1 MSARDAESLLFLDQA
16 AVPPTPSPSQL
27 DAPRPCPRPNWTP
40 RVPAP
45 VPTGTPPRPL
55 PPVPNWTPRVPA
67 PVPTGRPASPAPRHQ
82 LDAPRPCP
90 RTNWTRPRPCPRPR
104 PSTFSCSLGAFPCRR
119 KALFPPSGAL
129 RAVPPGR
136 LPSVLFGGRAPP
148 GVTLSPRTNRTRRVP
163 HPVLIG
169 HAASCVPGAGAGR
182 RAAARRHARGGRAD
196 PQQVRTRERASGGG
210 REWGGGRGVC
220 APAPGG
226 ERRLPTGRA
235 RRGQAPPLP
244 GTRLVP
250 PSRTN
255 WTRLVP
261 PSVLTGHVSARA
273 GARTRWC
280 AGRRRLRMRCC
291 KCSRG
296 CA

>member
-27 DAPRPCPRPNWTP
+27 DAPRPCPRT
-40 RVPAP
+40 
-45 VPTGTPPRPL
+45 
-55 PPVPNWTPRVPA
+55 NWTPRVPA
-67 PVPTGRPASPAPRHQ
+67 PVPTGRPASLPPYQ
-82 LDAPRPCP
+82 LDAPRP
-90 RTNWTRPRPCPRPR
+90 RPRR
-104 PSTFSCSLGAFPCRR
+104 STFSCSLGAFPCRR

-244 GTRLVP
+244 GHVSSLP
-250 PSRTN
+250 P
-255 WTRLVP
+255 
-261 PSVLTGHVSARA
+261 VLTGHVSS
-273 GARTRWC
+273 
-280 AGRRRLRMRCC
+280 LLPY
-291 KCSRG
+291 
-296 CA
+296 